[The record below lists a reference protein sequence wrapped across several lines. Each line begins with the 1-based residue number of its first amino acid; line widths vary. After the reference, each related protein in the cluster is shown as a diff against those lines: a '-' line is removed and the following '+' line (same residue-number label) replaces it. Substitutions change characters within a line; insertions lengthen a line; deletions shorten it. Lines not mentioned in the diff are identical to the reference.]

1 MKVQSRLG
9 VTIPQQ
15 NDNCCCVPEMYKPT
29 ESTLDH
35 TVNLVPYSCTDYT
48 IEWQEWSFIG
58 EAWEEAVGQ
67 LGTETYE
74 WVGFGDVA
82 LLRVKMS
89 KEGCCDVYSTS
100 IFFQE

>member
-9 VTIPQQ
+9 VTIPK
-15 NDNCCCVPEMYKPT
+15 DNLACCCVPVMFKPT

-35 TVNLVPYSCTDYT
+35 TVNLLPYGCVGYT
-48 IEWQEWSFIG
+48 IEWQEWDFTEEEWI
-58 EAWEEAVGQ
+58 EAFEQTGV
-67 LGTETYE
+67 ETYE
-74 WVGFGDVA
+74 WSGIADVQ

-89 KEGCCDVYSTS
+89 KAGCCDVYSTA